1 MGENIMNEELYQ
13 EHILDHYK
21 HPRCKKVLDKYSF
34 SSHDLN
40 PLCGDT
46 LTFYVLVGENR
57 VVEQIG
63 FEGKGCAISQAS
75 ASIVGEYLQGKI
87 VEEFEQ
93 LNPQKV
99 LALLG
104 ITISHTRMK
113 CAMLALNV
121 LQKGYGEYS
130 RPSTKVQGKQSE
142 VMIS

>member
-1 MGENIMNEELYQ
+1 MDEELYQ

-21 HPRCKKVLDKYSF
+21 HPRCKKVLKTYSF
-34 SSHDLN
+34 SNHDLN

-57 VVEQIG
+57 VIEQIG
-63 FEGKGCAISQAS
+63 FEGKGCAISQAC
-75 ASIVGEYLQGKI
+75 ASIVGEYLQSRS
-87 VEEFEQ
+87 VEELEQ

-99 LALLG
+99 LGLLG

-121 LQKGYGEYS
+121 LQKGYNEYS
-130 RPSTKVQGKQSE
+130 AQDQKLSGKQSE